1 MSATPQTEERPGNLR
16 QETTRAALYPDTHEG
31 ALTVN
36 KPTTDTAPSAEELC
50 NIMSDLAGRIIHT
63 VGDIGRFAD
72 EVGIY
77 PSDLLKAADTIAR
90 IEAHQGGE
98 RR

>member
-1 MSATPQTEERPGNLR
+1 MSITQKTKERPGTRR
-16 QETTRAALYPDTHEG
+16 QTDHQVALNSDTQQGASAMNQSTT
-31 ALTVN
+31 
-36 KPTTDTAPSAEELC
+36 KAPPRAEELC

-63 VGDIGRFAD
+63 VSDMGRFAD

-90 IEAHQGGE
+90 IEAHQLQAGN
-98 RR
+98 